1 MNLLQP
7 LPHSIPQVL
16 THCHLPEASY
26 WAGTQALKGEGTNPY
41 LWGVWLHT
49 KWGSYCVSHED
60 MFKST
65 SVFQPSLESQM
76 LWGEADIIMS
86 VMRGKKWRGKG
97 GIMGWIGNQKRKG
110 NSRVV
115 L

>member
-1 MNLLQP
+1 
-7 LPHSIPQVL
+7 
-16 THCHLPEASY
+16 
-26 WAGTQALKGEGTNPY
+26 
-41 LWGVWLHT
+41 
-49 KWGSYCVSHED
+49 

-97 GIMGWIGNQKRKG
+97 GIMG
-110 NSRVV
+110 
-115 L
+115 